1 MREWAESGQPG
12 ESYTQRVAPTPRWRR
27 RPSGASGRTGYI
39 RGVIRTSQFRLFATE
54 PGERVLAR
62 PRHLL
67 QEGRHAE
74 AERAYLGVLQER
86 PDLALAWGEYF
97 QLLRGERRF
106 EEALALA
113 GRAARHVE
121 DGAFTDALTG
131 AALVELGRYRE
142 GLAAL
147 ERAAGRAPDL
157 ALVWH
162 EAGYA
167 AYRLGEPARALAALD
182 RAFALEPH
190 SGTLH
195 LRGRILQDA
204 GRFLAA
210 EVAFTAAL
218 EAAEL
223 PVQQA
228 EAERQLGVTRRLA
241 SFGMRPAALGPHR
254 RWFAETGGI
263 PLCGPGRMPGADEAT
278 TLRAFAALAGELG
291 WSFTAVIPT
300 DAWPGWQLLADL
312 LDIPLVPDPGDEW
325 PGVPLVAAHRV
336 PSGGARWIGHLDRIA
351 RSRSGLGFVLDH
363 DPGAEPVDVAGR
375 LDGLGGPWPDP
386 ATALQAAKHPEGR
399 LWGRRLR

>member
-1 MREWAESGQPG
+1 MVENG
-12 ESYTQRVAPTPRWRR
+12 TVAPNLHRPREAGS
-27 RPSGASGRTGYI
+27 PAVSGASGAPRFTGYI

-67 QEGRHAE
+67 QEGRLAE
-74 AERAYLGVLQER
+74 AERAYLAVLHER
-86 PDLALAWGEYF
+86 PELTLAWGEYF
-97 QLLRGERRF
+97 QLLRSERRF

-121 DGAFTDALTG
+121 GSAFTDALTG

-142 GLAAL
+142 GLASL
-147 ERAAGRAPDL
+147 ERAAGLAPDL

-182 RAFALEPH
+182 RAFALEPR

-241 SFGMRPAALGPHR
+241 SFGSRPAALGPHR
-254 RWFAETGGI
+254 RWFAETGGT

-278 TLRAFAALAGELG
+278 VLRAFAAMAGELG
-291 WSFTAVIPT
+291 WSFTAVLPA
-300 DAWPGWQLLADL
+300 DAWAGWQLLADL
-312 LDIPLVPDPGDEW
+312 LDVPLVPDPEPEW
-325 PGVPLVAAHRV
+325 PGVPLVVTHRAG
-336 PSGGARWIGHLDRIA
+336 SGGARWAEWEGRIGRT
-351 RSRSGLGFVLDH
+351 RSGLGFALDH
-363 DPGAEPVDVAGR
+363 AAAADPVDVAGR
-375 LDGLGGPWPDP
+375 LDGLGGAWPDP
-386 ATALQAAKHPEGR
+386 GTALQAARHPEGR
-399 LWGRRLR
+399 LWGRRLH

>member
-1 MREWAESGQPG
+1 
-12 ESYTQRVAPTPRWRR
+12 
-27 RPSGASGRTGYI
+27 
-39 RGVIRTSQFRLFATE
+39 VIRTSQFRLFATE

-67 QEGRHAE
+67 QEGRLAD

-97 QLLRGERRF
+97 QLLRSERRF

-241 SFGMRPAALGPHR
+241 SFGMRPAALGLHR
-254 RWFAETGGI
+254 RWFAETAGT

-278 TLRAFAALAGELG
+278 VLRAFVALAGELG
-291 WSFTAVIPT
+291 WSFTAVLPA
-300 DAWPGWQLLADL
+300 DEWPGWQLLADL
-312 LDIPLVPDPGDEW
+312 LDVPLVPDPGEDW
-325 PGVPLVAAHRV
+325 PGVPLVACHRV
-336 PSGGARWIGHLDRIA
+336 STGGARWLDWADRVA
-351 RSRSGLGFVLDH
+351 RGRSGLALALDH
-363 DPGAEPVDVAGR
+363 DPAADPVDVAGR

-386 ATALQAAKHPEGR
+386 ATALQAARHPEGR